1 MVSLGE
7 QSRFVGV
14 NKVIIDFNSFK
25 PILYGMEGLYFVNR
39 TEKGDGSR
47 VNKRRVVVTGVGAV
61 TPLGN
66 DVNTTWKNILAGKS
80 GVGPLTR
87 VNADEYPAKV
97 AAELKDFNPENFI
110 DKRDARKMDR
120 FTQYAVAASLMA
132 VKDAELNIT
141 EENAPR
147 VGVWIGSG
155 IGGMETFE
163 QQYETFMNRGYR
175 RVSPFFVPMMIPD
188 MATGQVSIT
197 LGAKGFNSCTV
208 TACATGTNSIG
219 DAFKVIQRGDAD
231 AMITGGAEAP
241 ITKMSVAGFCANTA
255 LSTNPDPASA
265 SRPFD
270 KNRDGFVMGEGAG
283 VVVLEELEHALARGA
298 KIYAEIVGYG
308 ATGDAYHITSPA
320 PGGEGGARA
329 MKMAIEDGQLKP
341 EDIDYINAHGTST
354 DYNDKFETLAIKEVF
369 GEHSYKLAV
378 SSTKSMTGHL
388 LGAAGGIE
396 AIFTVLAM
404 KENILPPTINLQN
417 PDPECDLD
425 YVPNEA
431 RPKVIKAAIS
441 NSLGFGGHNATIAF
455 KKYE

>member
-1 MVSLGE
+1 M
-7 QSRFVGV
+7 
-14 NKVIIDFNSFK
+14 D
-25 PILYGMEGLYFVNR
+25 
-39 TEKGDGSR
+39 
-47 VNKRRVVVTGVGAV
+47 KRRVVVTGIGAV

-66 DVNTTWKNILAGKS
+66 NTETTWNNIKSGVS

-87 VNADEYPAKV
+87 LNAEEYPAKV
-97 AAELKDFNPENFI
+97 AAEVKDFSPEEYM
-110 DKRDARKMDR
+110 DKKDARKMDR
-120 FTQYAVAASLMA
+120 FTHYAVASSLMA
-132 VKDAELNIT
+132 VKDANLQIT
-141 EENAPR
+141 DENAHR
-147 VGVWIGSG
+147 IGVWIGSG

-163 QQYETFMNRGYR
+163 NQYETFLKRGYR

-188 MATGQVSIT
+188 MATGQVSIY

-255 LSTNPDPASA
+255 LSTNPDPKTA

-270 KNRDGFVMGEGAG
+270 QNRNGFVIGEGAG

-308 ATGDAYHITSPA
+308 ATGDAYHITAPA

-329 MKMAIEDGQLKP
+329 MKMAIEDGGLKP

-369 GEHSYKLAV
+369 GEHAYKLAV

-404 KENILPPTINLQN
+404 REGVLPPTINLET

-425 YVPNEA
+425 YVPNKSRE
-431 RPKVIKAAIS
+431 KEIKAAMS
-441 NSLGFGGHNATIAF
+441 NSLGFGGHNATIVF

>member
-1 MVSLGE
+1 M
-7 QSRFVGV
+7 
-14 NKVIIDFNSFK
+14 
-25 PILYGMEGLYFVNR
+25 
-39 TEKGDGSR
+39 
-47 VNKRRVVVTGVGAV
+47 NKRRVVVTGIGAV
-61 TPLGN
+61 SPLGN
-66 DVNTTWKNILAGKS
+66 NTETTWNNIKSGVS

-87 VNADEYPAKV
+87 LNADEYPAKV
-97 AAELKDFNPENFI
+97 AAEVKDFNPEDFF
-110 DKRDARKMDR
+110 DKKDARKMDR
-120 FTQYAVAASLMA
+120 FTHYAVASSMMA
-132 VKDAELNIT
+132 VRDANLQIT
-141 EENAPR
+141 DENAHR
-147 VGVWIGSG
+147 IGVWIGSG

-163 QQYETFMNRGYR
+163 NQYEIFMKRGYR

-188 MATGQVSIT
+188 MATGQVSIY

-231 AMITGGAEAP
+231 AMISGGAEAP

-255 LSTNPDPASA
+255 LSTNPDPKTA

-270 KNRDGFVMGEGAG
+270 QNRDGFVIGEGAG
-283 VVVLEELEHALARGA
+283 IVVLEELEHALARGA

-308 ATGDAYHITSPA
+308 ATGDAYHITAPA

-329 MKMAIEDGQLKP
+329 MKMAIEDGGLKP
-341 EDIDYINAHGTST
+341 DDIDYINAHGTST

-369 GEHSYKLAV
+369 GEHAYKLAV

-404 KENILPPTINLQN
+404 KEGILPPTINLES

-425 YVPNEA
+425 YVPNKA
-431 RPKVIKAAIS
+431 REKELTAAMS
-441 NSLGFGGHNATIAF
+441 NSLGFGGHNATIVF
-455 KKYE
+455 KRYE

>member
-1 MVSLGE
+1 M
-7 QSRFVGV
+7 
-14 NKVIIDFNSFK
+14 
-25 PILYGMEGLYFVNR
+25 
-39 TEKGDGSR
+39 
-47 VNKRRVVVTGVGAV
+47 NKRRVVVTGVGAV

-66 DVNTTWKNILAGKS
+66 DVETTWKGILEGKS
-80 GVGPLTR
+80 GIGPLTR
-87 VNADEYPAKV
+87 LNADDYPAKV
-97 AAELKDFNPENFI
+97 AAEVKDFNPENFI
-110 DKRDARKMDR
+110 EKKDARKMDR
-120 FTQYAVAASLMA
+120 FTQFAVASALMA
-132 VKDAELNIT
+132 VKDANLEIN
-141 EENAPR
+141 EQNSHR

-163 QQYETFMNRGYR
+163 QQFEIFQKRGYK

-197 LGAKGFNSCTV
+197 LGARGFNSCTV

-231 AMITGGAEAP
+231 VMVAGGSEAP

-255 LSTNPDPASA
+255 LSTNPDPRTA

-270 KNRDGFVMGEGAG
+270 KNRDGFVIGEGCG
-283 VVVLEELEHALARGA
+283 IVILEELEHALARGA

-308 ATGDAYHITSPA
+308 ATGDAYHITAPA

-329 MKMAIEDGQLKP
+329 MKMALNDAGLKP

-354 DYNDKFETLAIKEVF
+354 EYNDKFETLAVKEVF
-369 GEHSYKLAV
+369 GDHAYRLAM

-388 LGAAGGIE
+388 LGAAGAVE

-404 KENILPPTINLQN
+404 QDNMLPPTMNYET

-425 YVPNEA
+425 YVVNAA
-431 RPKVIKAAIS
+431 RPKEIKAAMS
-441 NSLGFGGHNATIAF
+441 NSLGFGGHNATIVF
-455 KKYE
+455 RKYE